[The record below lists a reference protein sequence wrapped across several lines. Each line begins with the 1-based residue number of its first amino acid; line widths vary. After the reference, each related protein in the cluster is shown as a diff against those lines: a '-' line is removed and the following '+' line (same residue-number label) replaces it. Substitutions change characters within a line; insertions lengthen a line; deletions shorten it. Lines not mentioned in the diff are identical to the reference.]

1 MVDIALDNYG
11 IHGVYKPAYNWG
23 PPSCRNM
30 SIQLFFVAFTMVCV
44 IGPAVSFAGGVP
56 FPKKL
61 HGVPTRI
68 VPAQAESGAKVVI
81 LPGGMRVEPS
91 GTGI

>member
-1 MVDIALDNYG
+1 MVFMGFINQLITG
-11 IHGVYKPAYNWG
+11 G

-30 SIQLFFVAFTMVCV
+30 SIQLFFVAFTRVCV

-81 LPGGMRVEPS
+81 LPGGMRVEQS